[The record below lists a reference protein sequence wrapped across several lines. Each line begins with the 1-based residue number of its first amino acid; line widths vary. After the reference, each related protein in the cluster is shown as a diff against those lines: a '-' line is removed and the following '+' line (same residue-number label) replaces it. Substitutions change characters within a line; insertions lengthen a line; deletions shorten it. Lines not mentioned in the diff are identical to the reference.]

1 MNAEQEEYIR
11 IIGRSTDND
20 ILIKKTGWEEIQL
33 QNHAHPKCQIIYTLS
48 GTLHVRIGTTAY
60 FVPEKHIAWI
70 PENTD
75 HELSSSNRQVS
86 LVIFYVKFKKV
97 AKADP
102 KTQFSIYKVNAL
114 IGENIRFLASSGTSI
129 RSAESPDLFDYA
141 VSFFKLLPSMCPNTE
156 KLLKMI
162 VIPNDARLRP
172 ILEYISMH
180 LHENLQIGQVAEI
193 FGLSVR
199 NLSRLFNA
207 SGIHFCNYIN
217 NQRIM
222 RAIELASDGE
232 KTLKQVSYE
241 VGFSVPANFN
251 RVFKQITG
259 MSPTEFLKK

>member
-1 MNAEQEEYIR
+1 MNVEQEEFIR
-11 IIGRSTDND
+11 TISCSVDDEIM
-20 ILIKKTGWEEIQL
+20 IKKTGWEEIQL
-33 QNHAHPKCQIIYTLS
+33 QSHSHPKCQIIYTLS
-48 GTLHVRIGTTAY
+48 GTLHIHIGTTTY

-70 PENTD
+70 PDNAE
-75 HELSSSNRQVS
+75 HEISSKNRQVS
-86 LVIFYVKFKKV
+86 LVIFYVNFKGIHPD
-97 AKADP
+97 DP
-102 KTQFSIYKVNAL
+102 KSHFSIYKVNAL
-114 IGENIRFLASSGTSI
+114 IGENVKYLASLGTSI
-129 RSAESPDLFDYA
+129 KASTSPDQFDYA

-162 VIPNDARLRP
+162 SLPNDVRLLP
-172 ILEYISMH
+172 ILEYISQH
-180 LHENLQIGQVAEI
+180 LNENLQIGQIAET

-207 SGIHFCNYIN
+207 SGIHFCNYLN

-222 RAIELASDGE
+222 RAIELAADGE

>member
-1 MNAEQEEYIR
+1 M
-11 IIGRSTDND
+11 
-20 ILIKKTGWEEIQL
+20 
-33 QNHAHPKCQIIYTLS
+33 S

-180 LHENLQIGQVAEI
+180 LHENLQIGQVAET

>member
-1 MNAEQEEYIR
+1 
-11 IIGRSTDND
+11 
-20 ILIKKTGWEEIQL
+20 
-33 QNHAHPKCQIIYTLS
+33 
-48 GTLHVRIGTTAY
+48 
-60 FVPEKHIAWI
+60 
-70 PENTD
+70 
-75 HELSSSNRQVS
+75 
-86 LVIFYVKFKKV
+86 
-97 AKADP
+97 
-102 KTQFSIYKVNAL
+102 
-114 IGENIRFLASSGTSI
+114 
-129 RSAESPDLFDYA
+129 
-141 VSFFKLLPSMCPNTE
+141 MCPNTE

-162 VIPNDARLRP
+162 IIPNDARLRP
-172 ILEYISMH
+172 ILEYISLH
-180 LHENLQIGQVAEI
+180 LHENLQIGQVAET